1 MNDSMSMTEH
11 GTRGVKR
18 LYAQIE
24 VALRK
29 LDLAAT
35 ETSGLK
41 AEIEISRARCAQ
53 QEQALSELQERLRM
67 VNTRWTASIR
77 SIQRRE
83 GNFECFATVA
93 ASVCD
98 QTGCCWRERCLSMI

>member
-1 MNDSMSMTEH
+1 MSMTEQ
-11 GTRGVKR
+11 RAQGVKR
-18 LYAQIE
+18 LGAQVD

-41 AEIEISRARCAQ
+41 AEIAASRARCAQ
-53 QEQALSELQERLRM
+53 QEQALSELQERLRV
-67 VNTRWTASIR
+67 VNARWTELIR

-83 GNFECFATVA
+83 GNFECFATAA

-98 QTGCCWRERCLSMI
+98 QTGCCWRERCLTML